1 MSKSIETF
9 YPKVGKKTFLKDG
22 RRKVNL
28 NLSASQGSMEEEEIS
43 RNVFQSLLQEDFE
56 QKNTNGSTINLN
68 ENTMGVQINHQEVL
82 PLS

>member
-43 RNVFQSLLQEDFE
+43 RNVFQSLL
-56 QKNTNGSTINLN
+56 
-68 ENTMGVQINHQEVL
+68 
-82 PLS
+82 

>member
-9 YPKVGKKTFLKDG
+9 YPKVGKKTFLKDS
-22 RRKVNL
+22 RRKV